1 MSGVHPCGVKQE
13 RPSCAKVSLTM
24 PEGLSSAE
32 VGKEISEHAEL
43 AREQHDRVIM
53 IVEAVLLSVV
63 ALVAG
68 WSGYSAAKWGT
79 ASSLDLANASSTRAK
94 ANRAYQESLTYRVG
108 DAITFNAWLSA
119 YYSGNRSA
127 QQITLKRF
135 LPELRPAFAAWIA
148 TDPFTNPRAPA
159 GPQAMPQYHAPGA
172 AQSDQLDSQATA
184 YFAAGEEAAGNQ
196 DDYVRTTVILASVLF
211 MVGISTHFGRRGIRI
226 GLVSVAGVLL
236 IAGLVAI
243 LELPGPPS

>member
-1 MSGVHPCGVKQE
+1 
-13 RPSCAKVSLTM
+13 M
-24 PEGLSSAE
+24 PEGLSSSE
-32 VGKEISEHAEL
+32 VGKEIGEHAGRAEDG
-43 AREQHDRVIM
+43 HDRVVAI
-53 IVEAVLLSVV
+53 IEAVLLSVV

-79 ASSLDLANASSTRAK
+79 ESSLNLAKASSTRSK

-108 DAITFNAWLSA
+108 DAITFNAWLGA

-127 QQITLKRF
+127 ERITQKRF
-135 LPELRPAFAAWIA
+135 LPELQTAFTAWIA
-148 TDPFTNPRAPA
+148 TRPFTNPDAPA

-172 AQSDQLDSQATA
+172 AQSAQLGSSADA
-184 YFAAGEEAAGNQ
+184 YFAAGEKAAGNQ

-211 MVGISTHFGRRGIRI
+211 LVGISTHFPRRGIRI
-226 GLVSVAGVLL
+226 GLVSVGGVLL
-236 IAGLVAI
+236 ITGLVAI

>member
-1 MSGVHPCGVKQE
+1 
-13 RPSCAKVSLTM
+13 M
-24 PEGLSSAE
+24 PEGLSSSE
-32 VGKEISEHAEL
+32 VGKEISEHAE
-43 AREQHDRVIM
+43 RTGERHDRLIP

-68 WSGYSAAKWGT
+68 WSGFSAAKWGT
-79 ASSLDLANASSTRAK
+79 ASSLDLAKASSTRTK
-94 ANRAYQESLTYRVG
+94 SNRAYQESLTYRVG

-127 QQITLKRF
+127 QRITQKRF
-135 LPELRPAFAAWIA
+135 LPELQTAFAAWIA
-148 TDPFTNPRAPA
+148 THPFSNPRAPA

-172 AQSDQLDSQATA
+172 AQATLLDSQADA
-184 YFAAGEEAAGNQ
+184 YFAAGEKAAGTQ
-196 DDYVRTTVILASVLF
+196 DDYVRTTLILASVLF
-211 MVGISTHFGRRGIRI
+211 LVGISTHFRRRGIRI

-236 IAGLVAI
+236 IAGLIAI

>member
-1 MSGVHPCGVKQE
+1 
-13 RPSCAKVSLTM
+13 M
-24 PEGLSSAE
+24 PEGLSSSE
-32 VGKEISEHAEL
+32 VGKEISEHAE
-43 AREQHDRVIM
+43 RTEDRHDRLIP
-53 IVEAVLLSVV
+53 IIEAVLLSVV

-79 ASSLDLANASSTRAK
+79 ASSLDLAKASSTRTK

-108 DAITFNAWLSA
+108 DALTFNAWLSA
-119 YYSGNRSA
+119 HYSGNRSA
-127 QQITLKRF
+127 ERITEKRF
-135 LPELRPAFAAWIA
+135 LPELKAAFTAWIA

-172 AQSDQLDSQATA
+172 AQATLLDSQADA
-184 YFAAGEEAAGNQ
+184 YFSSGEKAAGNQ
-196 DDYVRTTVILASVLF
+196 DDYVRTTLILASVLF
-211 MVGISTHFGRRGIRI
+211 LVGISTHFPRRAIRI
-226 GLVSVAGVLL
+226 GLVSVAGLLL